1 MADNLKPYDPNKGF
15 ISFRLNPDAIK
26 EEALNLI
33 PWPVGT
39 IAREMHRNPD
49 GSIVETAKQVGRE
62 TPVLGSLLSGEYS
75 DAAKE
80 AFLLGM
86 PVNMGANSP
95 LSRSPKIKKEIAKN
109 PNREYFNYGGDL
121 YYKDKVNGKD
131 YYINQYDKKD
141 KLPFID
147 YYETFEGKNTGV
159 YKYKDNKQVLDD
171 LNVSERVYDD
181 LEPVPNPP
189 PGGLTERSGNLQK
202 HERAIDVADQFL
214 SSHKVPKNKEI
225 YTNGPYVIVWDPKK
239 QVGSEYSGYRTNNNN
254 LVFDSPTPAKQP
266 NKNWNKVDQQLRNQ
280 TPLERKLLEQD
291 AEIFNINYEPLA
303 VDDFIP
309 ATADNL
315 SDYRWNNNY
324 KYDLH

>member
-39 IAREMHRNPD
+39 IAREMYRNPD

-86 PVNMGANSP
+86 PVNNGSS
-95 LSRSPKIKKEIAKN
+95 LSRSPKIKKDIANN
-109 PNREYFNYGGDL
+109 PNREYFNYGGNL
-121 YYKDKVNGKD
+121 YYKDKYRGKD
-131 YYINQYDKKD
+131 HYINQYDKSD
-141 KLPFID
+141 RLPVNEYFD
-147 YYETFEGKNTGV
+147 TFEGNNTGT

-171 LNVSERVYDD
+171 LNVSEQVYDD
-181 LEPVPNPP
+181 LTPNILNNT
-189 PGGLTERSGNLQK
+189 PGLIKRSKDLYK
-202 HERAIDVADQFL
+202 REDAINVADQFL
-214 SSHKVPKNKEI
+214 SSHRVPKNKEI
-225 YTNGPYVIVWDPKK
+225 FVNGGYITVWDPKK
-239 QVGSEYSGYRTNNNN
+239 NIGTEYEGWLGNNNN
-254 LVFDSPTPAKQP
+254 LMFSNPIPV
-266 NKNWNKVDQQLRNQ
+266 NKLDKHWTKVDQQLRNQ

-291 AEIFNINYEPLA
+291 AEIFNINYEPLS
-303 VDDFIP
+303 VDDFTP
-309 ATADNL
+309 ANATNL
-315 SDYRWNNNY
+315 RNYIWNNNNI
-324 KYDLH
+324 KYR